1 LTTTPDV
8 GTEGAMSETLQDAW
22 FYTREGE
29 KIGPVTLAEL
39 RVKAQEGGLNP
50 RLDMVWCAGM
60 TDWKAAGEIDGLF
73 ARRGDPDLNENQ
85 SSTTAPYES
94 TEESVEEAMSHLGE
108 WPGARRRGF
117 FVANIIFPIV
127 WPMLV
132 SMSSIF
138 FIQQFGPRIEG
149 VMQVLAG
156 FLPLVVAVWVSLA
169 RLTNLGMSRWWFLGN
184 LVPFLNFWVGYR
196 CFACPAGYAYHKK
209 LDGVGIM
216 LAIVYWLMVVVSLVM
231 VAAFIALLFGIAGD
245 PAMQEKMREILR
257 AAQES
262 AAKPS

>member
-1 LTTTPDV
+1 
-8 GTEGAMSETLQDAW
+8 MSDTLQDAW

-50 RLDMVWCAGM
+50 RLDMVWRAGM
-60 TDWKAAGEIDGLF
+60 TEWKASGEIDGLF
-73 ARRGDPDLNENQ
+73 ARRGAQESREKL
-85 SSTTAPYES
+85 SSTADPYES
-94 TEESVEEAMSHLGE
+94 PDESVEEAMSHLGE

-117 FVANIIFPIV
+117 IVANIIFPLV

-132 SMSSIF
+132 AMSSNF
-138 FIQQFGPRIEG
+138 FIQQLGPRIEG

-184 LVPFLNFWVGYR
+184 LVPFLNIWVGYR

-209 LDGVGIM
+209 LDGAGIM
-216 LAIVYWLMVVVSLVM
+216 LAILYWLMVVVSLVM
-231 VAAFIALLFGIAGD
+231 VAAFIALLFGFAGD

-257 AAQES
+257 TAQER